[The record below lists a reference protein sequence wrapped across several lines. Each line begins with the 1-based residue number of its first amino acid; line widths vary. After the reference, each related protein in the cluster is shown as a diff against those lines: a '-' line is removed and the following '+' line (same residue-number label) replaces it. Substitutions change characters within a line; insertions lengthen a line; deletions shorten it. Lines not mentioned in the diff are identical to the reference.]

1 MEPVRWGV
9 LSTARINA
17 DAFLAPATKTEE
29 ADVIAVASRDAARA
43 EAYAR
48 EHGIERAYG
57 SYDELLADSDVEAVY
72 NPLPNS
78 MHVDWTVRALEAGKH
93 VLVEKPFGRRPDEVA
108 HAFDVADSAGLV
120 VMEAF
125 MYRHHPQTH
134 KLRELVENGAIG
146 ELRMVLASFHGEM
159 ASDDIRMQTEL
170 DGGALMDL
178 GCYCI
183 GGARLLAGEPL
194 VVFGQ
199 QVLGPSGVDLR
210 FAGLLRFDNEVL
222 AEIDC
227 AFQMP
232 FGTGLE
238 ALGSEGSAH
247 VDSPWVCR
255 DPGITL
261 RRGEKIE
268 RVEVEDDDRYRLQ
281 LENMSEAIRGE
292 AEPLLDRIDALGQA
306 RTIAA
311 LYRSAESA
319 TPQAP

>member
-1 MEPVRWGV
+1 VEPVRWGV
-9 LSTARINA
+9 LSTARINV
-17 DAFLAPATKTEE
+17 DAVLAPAATTEK
-29 ADVIAVASRDAARA
+29 ADVVAVASRDHTRAQTYARA
-43 EAYAR
+43 
-48 EHGIERAYG
+48 HGIERAYG
-57 SYDELLADSDVEAVY
+57 SYDELLADPDIEAVY

-78 MHVDWTVRALEAGKH
+78 MHVEWTLRALEAGKH

-108 HAFDVADSAGLV
+108 QAFDVADSAGLV
-120 VMEAF
+120 LMEAF
-125 MYRHHPQTH
+125 MYRHHPQMH

-146 ELRMVLASFHGEM
+146 ELRMILASFHGQM
-159 ASDDIRMQTEL
+159 ASDDIRMRPEL

-183 GGARLLAGEPL
+183 SGARLLAGEPL

-210 FAGLLRFDNEVL
+210 FAGLLRFDNDVL

-238 ALGSEGSAH
+238 ALGSEGSVH
-247 VDSPWVCR
+247 LSSPWVCD
-255 DPGITL
+255 DPRIVL
-261 RRGEKIE
+261 RRGDTAEP
-268 RVEVEDDDRYRLQ
+268 VEVEDDDRYRLQ
-281 LENMSEAIRGE
+281 LDNFSEAIRGE
-292 AEPLLDRIDALGQA
+292 AEPLLGRLDALGQA
-306 RTIAA
+306 RAIAA